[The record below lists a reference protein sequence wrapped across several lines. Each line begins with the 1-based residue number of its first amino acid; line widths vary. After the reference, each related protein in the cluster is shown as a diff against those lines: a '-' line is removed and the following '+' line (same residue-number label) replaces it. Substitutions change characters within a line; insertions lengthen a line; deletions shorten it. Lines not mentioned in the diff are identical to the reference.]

1 MSRPAL
7 PITRFLLKCR
17 RDPVS
22 GCLIYQTS
30 GDSYGKQ
37 WVNGKCVLLHRLAL
51 QLHIAAKL
59 GLPDPFPLPAG
70 AIVRHLPGC
79 TARGCV
85 EITHLACGTRADNA
99 QDAIAAG
106 TFPRGE
112 RHGMA
117 RLTVSDV
124 RAIRRAPRTDRA
136 RRELAEELGVHP
148 DHVRKI
154 QFGVLWSS
162 VTDERVAT

>member
-1 MSRPAL
+1 MVTMTRPRL
-7 PITRFLLKCR
+7 PVDRFLAKCR

-22 GCLIYQTS
+22 GCLVYPTS
-30 GDSYGKQ
+30 GASYGKQ

-59 GLPDPFPLPAG
+59 GLSDPFSLPDG

-79 TARGCV
+79 TSRGCL

-117 RLTVSDV
+117 RLSIADV
-124 RAIRRAPRTDRA
+124 RAIRRAPRTQRA
-136 RRELAEELGVHP
+136 RRQLAETLRVHP
-148 DHVRKI
+148 DHVRKV
-154 QFGVLWSS
+154 QLGHLWAS
-162 VTDERVAT
+162 VQ